1 MLEYDIN
8 VRMTKDNSTPVNIII
23 YDQWPKYATIY
34 NINYSVIITQ
44 EVITIDD
51 VTVYLVPLPN
61 LLLSATAQ
69 FPSIQLQSVMS

>member
-44 EVITIDD
+44 ELITIDD

-69 FPSIQLQSVMS
+69 FPSIQLHSMMS

>member
-69 FPSIQLQSVMS
+69 FPSIQLQSMMS

>member
-69 FPSIQLQSVMS
+69 FTSIQLHSMMS